1 MIRLANSTVL
11 IVEDNNSLRETLYDI
26 LSIHHKVYKAES
38 GTTALETLETLTPD
52 LILLD
57 IMLPFPLDGF
67 SILRILK
74 NEPKLS
80 SIPVILISA
89 LSSEQKISEGLE
101 MGANDYIV
109 KPFVMNELLLK
120 TRNLIAIRQKMKQHF
135 ENDTMLKIATD
146 TIGDFESDFKR
157 KFESIAENMI
167 ENSDNTI
174 PSIAEKMS
182 MSISTLERWT
192 KKIYGMTPKKF
203 ILNIKIIKAEILLRQ
218 NMGSVKDVAY
228 TMGFNS
234 VPYFCLCFRKKYGNS
249 PKSFT
254 SYPEKIQPPYKF

>member
-135 ENDTMLKIATD
+135 ENDTMLKIATN

-182 MSISTLERWT
+182 IHL
-192 KKIYGMTPKKF
+192 Y
-203 ILNIKIIKAEILLRQ
+203 
-218 NMGSVKDVAY
+218 
-228 TMGFNS
+228 
-234 VPYFCLCFRKKYGNS
+234 
-249 PKSFT
+249 
-254 SYPEKIQPPYKF
+254 